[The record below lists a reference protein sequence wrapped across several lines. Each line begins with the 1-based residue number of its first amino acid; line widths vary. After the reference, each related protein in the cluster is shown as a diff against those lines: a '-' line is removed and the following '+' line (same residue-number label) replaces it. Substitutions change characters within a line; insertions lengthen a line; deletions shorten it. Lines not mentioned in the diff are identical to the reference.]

1 MLANS
6 PAFVLKTTNYS
17 ETSVIAKV
25 YTREWGLQ
33 SVMIKGVRSA
43 KSRNKQNLLQPLSY
57 VDISMYRNE
66 KKQIQFVKEV
76 RPYKQWKNTPFDY
89 EKTAITFFINELLY
103 KTIREEACDVK
114 MFDFIDESLSTL
126 DERQKSLADFPIRF
140 LIKASAMFGFGPMN
154 NYSESSNLFN
164 LNEGRFVCQPDPNL
178 PQQDIVL
185 DKMPSRQ
192 LHNYLCMNDIYN
204 DENTINAIQRNEL
217 LSALLEYFKIHFN
230 QLGDF
235 KSHLVLHEILR

>member
-1 MLANS
+1 MLATS

-33 SVMIKGVRSA
+33 SVMIKGVHSP

-66 KKQIQFVKEV
+66 KKQIQFAKEV

-103 KTIREEACDVK
+103 KTIREEASDVR
-114 MFDFIDESLSTL
+114 MFNFIDECLSTL
-126 DERQKSLADFPIRF
+126 DEHKKSLADFPIRF
-140 LIKASAMFGFGPMN
+140 LIKASAMFGFSPMN
-154 NYSESSNLFN
+154 NFSARENLFN
-164 LNEGRFVCQPDPNL
+164 LNEGRFVSPPDPSL
-178 PQQDIVL
+178 PPMDMIL
-185 DKMPSRQ
+185 ADGPSEL
-192 LHNYLCMNDIYN
+192 LHNYLTMTDIYN
-204 DENTINAIQRNEL
+204 DEMSPNASQRNEL

-235 KSHLVLHEILR
+235 KSHLILHEVLR

>member
-1 MLANS
+1 MLATS

-33 SVMIKGVRSA
+33 SVMIKGVRTA

-66 KKQIQFVKEV
+66 KKQIQFAKEV

-103 KTIREEACDVK
+103 KTIREESSDVQ
-114 MFDFIDESLSTL
+114 MFDFIDECLSTL
-126 DERQKSLADFPIRF
+126 DQRQKSLADFPIRF
-140 LIKASAMFGFGPMN
+140 LIKASTMFGFAPLN
-154 NYSESSNLFN
+154 NFSASNNLFN
-164 LNEGRFVCQPDPNL
+164 LNDGRFVCQPDPYL
-178 PQQDIVL
+178 PQQDSIL
-185 DKMPSRQ
+185 GAEPSRL
-192 LHNYLCMNDIYN
+192 LHNYLCMTDIYN
-204 DENTINAIQRNEL
+204 DETATNATQRNEL
-217 LSALLEYFKIHFN
+217 LSAMLEYFKIHFS

-235 KSHLVLHEILR
+235 KSHIVLHEILR

>member
-1 MLANS
+1 MLATS

-66 KKQIQFVKEV
+66 KKQIQFAKEV

-103 KTIREEACDVK
+103 KTIREEASDVQ
-114 MFDFIDESLSTL
+114 MFDFIDECLSTL
-126 DERQKSLADFPIRF
+126 DQRQKSLADFPIRF
-140 LIKASAMFGFGPMN
+140 LIKASAMFGFAPLN
-154 NYSESSNLFN
+154 NFTASNNLFN
-164 LNEGRFVCQPDPNL
+164 LNDGRFVCQPDPNL
-178 PQQDIVL
+178 PQQDSILGAV
-185 DKMPSRQ
+185 PSQ
-192 LHNYLCMNDIYN
+192 LLHNYLCMTDIYN
-204 DENTINAIQRNEL
+204 DETATNVLQRNEL

-235 KSHLVLHEILR
+235 KSHVVLHEILR

>member
-1 MLANS
+1 MLATS

-66 KKQIQFVKEV
+66 KKQIQFAKEV

-103 KTIREEACDVK
+103 KTIREEASDVQ
-114 MFDFIDESLSTL
+114 MFDFIDECLSTL
-126 DERQKSLADFPIRF
+126 DQRQKSLADFPIRF
-140 LIKASAMFGFGPMN
+140 LIKASAMFGFAPLN
-154 NYSESSNLFN
+154 NFTASNNLFN
-164 LNEGRFVCQPDPNL
+164 LSDGRFVCQPDPNL
-178 PQQDIVL
+178 PQQDSILGAV
-185 DKMPSRQ
+185 PSQ
-192 LHNYLCMNDIYN
+192 LLHNYLCMTDIYN
-204 DENTINAIQRNEL
+204 DETATNALQRNEL

-235 KSHLVLHEILR
+235 KSHVVLHEILR